1 MDSLTMA
8 GTLLLPMEAFCKGDR
23 CNVLFHLY
31 CTLHPALSP
40 GTLPPHSQDVM
51 KLIQA
56 LQHRG
61 LVLAL
66 SSLPNIW
73 DSIKD
78 ALVRAE
84 VRPVPHLCPSGLLG
98 NPSQMGCRI

>member
-1 MDSLTMA
+1 
-8 GTLLLPMEAFCKGDR
+8 MEAFCEGDR
-23 CNVLFHLY
+23 CKVLFHLY

-40 GTLPPHSQDVM
+40 GTLPPHSQHVM

-66 SSLPNIW
+66 SSLPSVW
-73 DSIKD
+73 DTVMD
-78 ALVRAE
+78 TLVRAE
-84 VRPVPHLCPSGLLG
+84 VRAVPRLCPWGLLG
-98 NPSQMGCRI
+98 NPSQVGCRI